1 MINSV
6 VTVPESPQS
15 VNFNPTQI
23 KDIKAADPGSS
34 INLIEVPQANN
45 MGDMRLSYPIEIPPG
60 RLNAIK
66 LRKKKWYNKEI

>member
-15 VNFNPTQI
+15 VSFNPTQI
-23 KDIKAADPGSS
+23 KDIKAADPGAG

-45 MGDMRLSYPIEIPPG
+45 MGDMRLSYPLEIPPG
-60 RLNAIK
+60 TSGDAATIGRVV
-66 LRKKKWYNKEI
+66 